1 MRMTEAQHEDAL
13 RTLEQALGDRLKRG
27 PAQGDGSSVEGALAS
42 VLPMN
47 AEEVRFIAEVARR
60 FSVPLVALGGGTT
73 SEVAAEKGSILIRFD
88 LMRRTRIPAAV
99 EPWIE
104 TEPGTSWLQLEDE
117 LRVLGRGLAVYPT
130 SAPRATIGGW
140 LAMDGLGVGSFEYGW
155 LRENVLSASVVM
167 PGGELVEVSGEEVR
181 SVVGPESGKGIVVG
195 ARLRT
200 RRADD
205 LPCAF
210 GFAEADDLAQAV
222 AQVFDVGVPL
232 WHLGF
237 LNAQMANARN
247 LGEELL
253 LFGAYPAERAAQ
265 TEEALREVTASH
277 HGRVLSSADAYRVWG
292 ERFFPVTPSRPSPVL
307 MNFAFVT
314 VSEIP
319 EVLERLTT
327 TAVQGTVAR
336 TGEVFVLAFDPH
348 EHSSTH

>member
-1 MRMTEAQHEDAL
+1 
-13 RTLEQALGDRLKRG
+13 
-27 PAQGDGSSVEGALAS
+27 
-42 VLPMN
+42 
-47 AEEVRFIAEVARR
+47 
-60 FSVPLVALGGGTT
+60 
-73 SEVAAEKGSILIRFD
+73 
-88 LMRRTRIPAAV
+88 
-99 EPWIE
+99 
-104 TEPGTSWLQLEDE
+104 
-117 LRVLGRGLAVYPT
+117 
-130 SAPRATIGGW
+130 
-140 LAMDGLGVGSFEYGW
+140 MDGLGVGSFEYGW

-181 SVVGPESGKGIVVG
+181 SVVGPESGEGIVVG

-205 LPCAF
+205 LPFAF
-210 GFAEADDLAQAV
+210 GFAEADVAQAV
-222 AQVFDVGVPL
+222 ARVFDVGVPL

-253 LFGAYPAERAAQ
+253 LFGAYPGERAAQ
-265 TEEALREVTASH
+265 IEEALREVTASH

-292 ERFFPVTPSRPSPVL
+292 ERFFPVTPSRPSPDL
-307 MNFAFVT
+307 TDRALVT